1 MPSKLEAKVS
11 RHDKQIAAMQ
21 KLMLTGMKMLGHD
34 RIQIREIRALV
45 NDNARQ
51 IQDNTRQ
58 IQDNARQIQALSK
71 ETREN
76 ARILKDLM
84 RSLGRRDQTNGH
96 GKPPKGVE

>member
-1 MPSKLEAKVS
+1 MPRKLETTVA

-21 KLMLTGMKMLGHD
+21 KLILTGMKMLSHD

-45 NDNARQ
+45 HDNAL
-51 IQDNTRQ
+51 
-58 IQDNARQIQALSK
+58 QIQALTK

-96 GKPPKGVE
+96 GKPPKGLL

>member
-1 MPSKLEAKVS
+1 MPSKLEARVA

-21 KLMLTGMKMLGHD
+21 KLILTGMKMLGHD
-34 RIQIREIRALV
+34 RIQIKEIRALV
-45 NDNARQ
+45 HDNA
-51 IQDNTRQ
+51 RQ
-58 IQDNARQIQALSK
+58 IQDNARQIQALSR

-96 GKPPKGVE
+96 GKPPKGLL